1 MNKAHNAP
9 YSASFSADMKI
20 FELID
25 MEPSTLS
32 IFSRLNITLPFGD
45 MSIDEMCKRNGYS
58 TDLFLTLCSMHAD
71 INFRPKP
78 EHLTTDMLPEVVG
91 YLRASHHYY
100 ATQMLPHALRHL
112 EDILNHAN
120 DLSRSVLRRFYD
132 DYVHYIVDHF
142 HEEEEHIF
150 AIIDR
155 ATDRLA
161 ADFSIIDAPH
171 TDIDDRTNDIASLI
185 IKSLPESAPTA
196 LRCAMLK
203 DIYALRDDLR
213 RHSNI
218 ETHLLKP
225 LVNKYINEKKG

>member
-1 MNKAHNAP
+1 MNNTTNTDFKTL
-9 YSASFSADMKI
+9 FSKEMKI

-25 MEPSTLS
+25 REPMLLS

-45 MSIDEMCKRNGYS
+45 MSIAEMCQRDGYS
-58 TDLFLTLCSMHAD
+58 VELFLMLCSMHVDAK
-71 INFRPKP
+71 FRPQI
-78 EHLTTDMLPEVVG
+78 ELLSSDTLPEVIG
-91 YLRASHHYY
+91 YLRASHQYY
-100 ATQMLPHALRHL
+100 ASQMLPHASKHL
-112 EDILNHAN
+112 EDILEQS
-120 DLSRSVLRRFYD
+120 DSLSRSVLRRFYD

-142 HEEEEHIF
+142 QEEEEHIF
-150 AIIDR
+150 AIING
-155 ATDRLA
+155 ATDRLE

-185 IKSLPESAPTA
+185 IKSLPESAPTS

-213 RHSNI
+213 RHSSI

-225 LVNKYINEKKG
+225 LVNKYLNEKRG

>member
-1 MNKAHNAP
+1 MNRRTATLLSPEMN
-9 YSASFSADMKI
+9 I

-25 MEPSTLS
+25 QEPSVLS
-32 IFSRLNITLPFGD
+32 IFSRLDIHLPFGD
-45 MSIDEMCKRNGYS
+45 MSIAEMCKRDGYS
-58 TDLFLTLCSMHAD
+58 VELFLLLCSMHIDPSFHPAGSGL
-71 INFRPKP
+71 KAS
-78 EHLTTDMLPEVVG
+78 MLPEVIG

-100 ATQMLPHALRHL
+100 ASHMLPHAAAHL
-112 EDILNHAN
+112 EDILAHAD

-132 DYVHYIVDHF
+132 DYTHYIVDHF

-150 AIIDR
+150 AVVNSAADKH
-155 ATDRLA
+155 D
-161 ADFSIIDAPH
+161 ADFSIIDTPH

-185 IKSLPESAPTA
+185 IKSLPERVPTP

-213 RHSNI
+213 RHNNI

-225 LVNKYINEKKG
+225 LVELYLKTRA